1 MKLYADTPTR
11 RTRQLA
17 GDLLAVAWIA
27 VWVWLALEL
36 REQLLRLR
44 APGEALERAGSSFS
58 GALGEASDRI
68 GEVPVVG
75 DDVSGA
81 LRRAGGAGDTVAE
94 AGRSQQ
100 EAVEQLALW
109 LPLLMLLLA
118 AGIVLVRRL
127 PGRLA
132 WAREAGAATRAL
144 AGPDAAEIFAVRA
157 IAHRP
162 AAELATL
169 PAATVTRWR
178 AGDPDATAALAELQ
192 LRALGLR
199 TPDPVRG
206 VPGPG

>member
-1 MKLYADTPTR
+1 MKLYADTPAR

-17 GDLLAVAWIA
+17 GDLLAAAWIA
-27 VWVWLALEL
+27 VWIWLALEL
-36 REQLLRLR
+36 RERLLRLR

-58 GALGEASDRI
+58 GALGEAGDRI
-68 GEVPVVG
+68 GGVPVVG

-100 EAVEQLALW
+100 QAVEQLALW
-109 LPLLMLLLA
+109 LPLLVLLLA

-127 PGRLA
+127 PARLA
-132 WAREAGAATRAL
+132 WAREAGATRAL

-157 IAHRP
+157 VAHRP
-162 AAELATL
+162 VAELAAL

-178 AGDPDATAALAELQ
+178 AGDPHATAALADLER
-192 LRALGLR
+192 RALGLR
-199 TPDPVRG
+199 A
-206 VPGPG
+206 PGPA